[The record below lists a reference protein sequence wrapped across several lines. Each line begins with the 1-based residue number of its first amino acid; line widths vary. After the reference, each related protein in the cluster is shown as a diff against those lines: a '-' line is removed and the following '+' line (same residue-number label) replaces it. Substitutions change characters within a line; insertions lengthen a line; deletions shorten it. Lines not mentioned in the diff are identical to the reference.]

1 MICVVCRK
9 QPARIGV
16 LCEDCR
22 DEIEPHSSISPEQ
35 VVSRASELTAAVMV
49 GPWGHPHRLG
59 ARMVIGRNINTEP
72 GIAIL
77 ESSVSRRHADLTRSG
92 ELWLL
97 ADNRTANGTYVD
109 DHRTAGPTVLY
120 DRARVRFGAVSFY
133 FVAEAADLVAPPR
146 RRDIGDT
153 QPIPRE
159 TATTLQ
165 MSPLAT
171 RTFVFLEPTG
181 GGGGVMAIDGK
192 QVQLTIPQLELVRL
206 LVDRMLAEQERPE
219 LERGFVQAA
228 ELMKLSLDAAEPG
241 VDHVR
246 QLVRRVR
253 RALVKADI
261 GDLIESRHGLGYRL
275 RVVPRLG

>member
-1 MICVVCRK
+1 LICAVCRK
-9 QPARIGV
+9 QPAQIGV

-22 DEIEPHSSISPEQ
+22 DELEPHVSISPEQ
-35 VVSRASELTAAVMV
+35 VESRAEAPTISVLI
-49 GPWGHPHRLG
+49 GPWGLTHRLD
-59 ARMVIGRNINTEP
+59 AKMMIGRNIDWP

-77 ESSVSRRHADLTRSG
+77 EASVSRHHAELARSG
-92 ELWLL
+92 ELWILSDL
-97 ADNRTANGTYVD
+97 RTANGTYVD
-109 DHRTAGPTVLY
+109 DHRIAGPTVLY
-120 DRARVRFGAVSFY
+120 DRARVRFGGVAFY
-133 FVAEAADLVAPPR
+133 FIADAPDVDAAPR
-146 RRDIGDT
+146 GRDISDT
-153 QPIPRE
+153 QPIVRE
-159 TATTLQ
+159 TATTLS
-165 MSPLAT
+165 MTPLGT

-181 GGGGVMAIDGK
+181 GGGGVIEIDGK

-206 LVDRMLAEQERPE
+206 LVDRMLTEHERPE
-219 LERGFVQAA
+219 GERGFVQAA

-253 RALVKADI
+253 RALVKAEI